1 MGCCTDLIGWR
12 ILVKKNNGPLHV
24 AIGVLAL
31 FTGICSGS
39 APAAPATDVSSSLVE
54 HDAPKLELVMQLV
67 VTCSDPESLGG
78 DATSKDGKRTEIW
91 PIVGGRF
98 QGKGIRGTVI
108 AGGGDFPVTRPDG
121 VEVVDALYR
130 LRTDDGVTIIIHNKG
145 LGYPDNTDEH
155 WHYRLSPEFTA
166 PTGKYEWLNNQL
178 FIANLVD
185 VPAAMRLAKGPK
197 ENDRLIQVYRVL

>member
-1 MGCCTDLIGWR
+1 M
-12 ILVKKNNGPLHV
+12 KNNKTPFGAL
-24 AIGVLAL
+24 AGMLSVLLA
-31 FTGICSGS
+31 GGS
-39 APAAPATDVSSSLVE
+39 AAAAPAANTAAWNLVE
-54 HDAPKLELVMQLV
+54 RDPPRLELVMQLV
-67 VTCSDPESLGG
+67 VTCTDPESPGG
-78 DATSKDGKRTEIW
+78 SATSKDGKRTEIW
-91 PIVGGRF
+91 PIIGGRF
-98 QGKGIRGTVI
+98 EGKGIRGTVI

-130 LRTDDGVTIIIHNKG
+130 LRTDDGVTIIIHNRG
-145 LGYPDNTDEH
+145 LGYPDNTDAH

-185 VPAAMRLAKGPK
+185 VPDAMRVAKGPK